1 MKPPSL
7 KHTAQTL
14 LMALAALSLTSCG
27 AREFRT
33 EGEAI
38 AHFKE
43 HRQSF
48 DRAAALFLSLN
59 TATIKIPESPAAGT
73 ETPLVQLAREL
84 RVSDISAVAAA
95 APPKEQWVEFR
106 LAQRLLTSTY
116 GLIFVPEGHDL
127 ALNIARAQVDS
138 PPHGVR
144 FIHSIEGRWFYFD
157 YD

>member
-1 MKPPSL
+1 MKPRFL
-7 KHTAQTL
+7 KHTAQSL
-14 LMALAALSLTSCG
+14 LIVFAALSQTFCG

-48 DRAAALFLSLN
+48 NEAAALFLSLN
-59 TATIKIPESPAAGT
+59 TATIDIPESPTDRT

-84 RVSDISAVAAA
+84 RLSAINTGGTTL
-95 APPKEQWVEFR
+95 PLKEQWVDFR
-106 LAQRLLTSTY
+106 LTQRLLTSTY
-116 GLIFVPEGHDL
+116 GFIFVPEGHDP
-127 ALNIARAQVDS
+127 AFNYFNGAVDS

-144 FIHSIEGRWFYFD
+144 LIRPIEGRWFYYD

>member
-33 EGEAI
+33 EGEEI

-48 DRAAALFLSLN
+48 NRAAALFLSLN
-59 TATIKIPESPAAGT
+59 TATIDIPESPTDGT
-73 ETPLVQLAREL
+73 EIPLVQLAREL
-84 RVSDISAVAAA
+84 RVSAINTGGTTLSQR
-95 APPKEQWVEFR
+95 EQWVDFR
-106 LAQRLLTSTY
+106 LAQRLLTSTF
-116 GLIFVPEGHDL
+116 GLIFVPEGHDA
-127 ALNIARAQVDS
+127 ALNYLKGAADS

-144 FIHSIEGRWFYFD
+144 LIRPIESRWFYYD